1 MTAMIMSKMMVIKWL
16 TKLDPPFLVNGGCSC
31 VYFVQAKGEEPSNTD
46 FRITDKET
54 HYFRMTG
61 DYKEF

>member
-1 MTAMIMSKMMVIKWL
+1 MTAMIMIMMMVIKWL
-16 TKLDPPFLVNGGCSC
+16 TKLDPPFLVNRGCAC
-31 VYFVQAKGEEPSNTD
+31 VHFVQARGEEPSNTD